1 MKRSSSG
8 LDLQTND
15 SKRPKVI
22 ENDENSPNINHFDY
36 CLLAL
41 ERIEEL
47 QKQIY
52 DDYDSDDDLENFDD
66 NDDDDEDVT
75 KEVLTDVFG
84 DLPGNSKNP
93 LTTLM
98 GSTSKFDPP
107 KEFKPGELLGFEY
120 CRIVT
125 ANFLKN
131 IDSPIFADS
140 GTSHL
145 DPTHKY
151 DGEVVDFDARAQ
163 TIRALDLHLAIK
175 QRDYAA
181 HLMAE

>member
-1 MKRSSSG
+1 MKRSLSG

-15 SKRPKVI
+15 SKRPKAI

-66 NDDDDEDVT
+66 DDDDDEDVT
-75 KEVLTDVFG
+75 KEVLTEVFG

-131 IDSPIFADS
+131 IDSPIFDDS
-140 GTSHL
+140 GPSHL
-145 DPTHKY
+145 DPKDKY